1 VDALALVHADG
12 AEADHLAAAAA
23 VMVAQKRRALVVW
36 LTDVA
41 DTAGVPD
48 VIEQAQRLTPTHVVL
63 FGVMRQ
69 PEIAALSALSP
80 TSPAEMFRVMAAQET
95 LDRRGGLLQGLR
107 QHGALVMEVSPPEL
121 SSGLVDRYLEVRE
134 RGLL

>member
-1 VDALALVHADG
+1 MDALALVHSDG
-12 AEADHLAAAAA
+12 VEADHAAAAA
-23 VMVAQKRRALVVW
+23 TVMAAQKRRALVVW

-48 VIEQAQRLTPTHVVL
+48 VIEHALRMAPAHVVL

-69 PEIAALSALSP
+69 PEIAALAAAAP
-80 TSPAEMFRVMAAQET
+80 GSPAEMFRVMAAQET
-95 LDRRGGLLQGLR
+95 LDRRESLLHGLR
-107 QHGALVMEVSPPEL
+107 QHGALVLEVSPAEL
-121 SSGLVDRYLEVRE
+121 SSGLVDRYLEVKE